1 MALRYNDIGDIPS
14 APGVYL
20 FYSKGKVVYV
30 GKSMHLKERV
40 RSYFG
45 KVHEREK
52 LYQMMRYI
60 DDLRY
65 IVTDSHLEARLLEYE
80 LIRKYTPIYNSRH
93 TRSKSKTYLRIDE
106 KNLLTL
112 GESGFGPLLNTRS
125 LKFFIKSM
133 ESLYPIRR
141 RGEEFIF
148 KKQIIATKLTEL
160 EREDTAMALDSILYD
175 KKGYDDFCSALSEK
189 IAKASDALAFE
200 EANFYKQLMENLEHI
215 VGRSQ
220 RENAFYEKPYV
231 FMTEKKDRFILSY
244 GGHILVKDRLE
255 KLREYR
261 DYDYSKIIMNPDL
274 EYAKIIYSEAKSE
287 GFIGGKYSGEG
298 SSKNR

>member
-1 MALRYNDIGDIPS
+1 MALQYNDIGDIPS

-20 FYSKGKVVYV
+20 FYSEGKVVYV
-30 GKSMHLKERV
+30 GKSKHLKERV

-80 LIRKYTPIYNSRH
+80 LIRKHTPIYNSRH
-93 TRSKSKTYLRIDE
+93 TRGKSKTYLRIDE
-106 KNLLTL
+106 KNVLTL

-125 LKFFIKSM
+125 LKLFIKSM

-141 RGEEFIF
+141 RGGEFIF
-148 KKQIIATKLTEL
+148 KKQIMAPKLTEA
-160 EREDTAMALDSILYD
+160 EGKDTARALDSILYD
-175 KKGYDDFCSALSEK
+175 RKSYAAFSDALSEK
-189 IAKASDALAFE
+189 MAKAAGALAFE
-200 EANFYKQLMENLEHI
+200 EAHFYKQLLESLEHHI
-215 VGRSQ
+215 GRTE

-244 GGHILVKDRLE
+244 GGHILVKDKLE

-287 GFIGGKYSGEG
+287 GFIGGKYIGKST
-298 SSKNR
+298 R

>member
-20 FYSKGKVVYV
+20 FYSGGKVVYV

-93 TRSKSKTYLRIDE
+93 TRGKSKTYLRIDE
-106 KNLLTL
+106 KKLLTL
-112 GESGFGPLLNTRS
+112 GESGFGPLLNTGG

-141 RGEEFIF
+141 MGDDFIF

-175 KKGYDDFCSALSEK
+175 KKSYDDFCSALSEK
-189 IAKASDALAFE
+189 MAKAAGALAFE

-215 VGRSQ
+215 VGRFQ

-231 FMTEKKDRFILSY
+231 FLTEKKDRFILTY
-244 GGHILVKDRLE
+244 RGHLLAKEGIE
-255 KLREYR
+255 KLPQYK
-261 DYDYSKIIMNPDL
+261 DYDYSEVQMNPDL
-274 EYAKIIYSEAKSE
+274 EYAKIIYSEALSENFVCGKSV
-287 GFIGGKYSGEG
+287 GE
-298 SSKNR
+298 K